1 MWQSA
6 RIACILQGMI
16 EDRLKKIE
24 EQIGSAVN
32 IPAETRT
39 ELLHLLASL
48 RSEIAALPS
57 TNEDE
62 ARSIATF
69 AEASAHEATRSARKP
84 QLLEAALNGLT
95 GSVEDFETSHPDLA
109 AVLNRLAAVLSNMG
123 R

>member
-95 GSVEDFETSHPDLA
+95 GSVEEFETSHPDLA

-123 R
+123 I